1 VNRQSAAALYGPST
15 GDRVRLGDSDLVVE
29 VESDSQRAG
38 RVPHG
43 FGRTGRDGLLMQAV
57 PVRESC
63 DLVADTLAV
72 LDGRTVHAFHVEGCG
87 GVPMRSEP
95 ADRIDLNRL
104 YLL

>member
-1 VNRQSAAALYGPST
+1 MDPEPPRVDDELPIGASRPLTAA
-15 GDRVRLGDSDLVVE
+15 E
-29 VESDSQRAG
+29 V
-38 RVPHG
+38 
-43 FGRTGRDGLLMQAV
+43 L
-57 PVRESC
+57 
-63 DLVADTLAV
+63 AD